1 MNGFLTVEVPKG
13 SIGNPALKNRG
24 RSMAPEVAV
33 NTDKNKLQRQ
43 KPDMMK
49 ILTERKGSSTAAG
62 ACSPREGS
70 G

>member
-13 SIGNPALKNRG
+13 SIGNPALKSRG

-43 KPDMMK
+43 KPD
-49 ILTERKGSSTAAG
+49 RKSVV
-62 ACSPREGS
+62 
-70 G
+70 